1 MAQPE
6 GDLALMEHAEH
17 VLALM
22 PEGTACVTMPRTS
35 KLAPLENPVLASR
48 TLADFV
54 RSIASRRWRAAAIRV
69 ARNTRSV

>member
-17 VLALM
+17 ALALL
-22 PEGTACVTMPRTS
+22 PEATCVTLPRTGTWS
-35 KLAPLENPVLASR
+35 PLGNPALASR

-54 RSIASRRWRAAAIRV
+54 RKHREQ
-69 ARNTRSV
+69 

>member
-17 VLALM
+17 ALALL
-22 PEGTACVTMPRTS
+22 PEGATCVTLPRTGQWS
-35 KLAPLENPVLASR
+35 PLGNPALASR

-54 RSIASRRWRAAAIRV
+54 RKHREQ
-69 ARNTRSV
+69 